1 MAGPRVRRTRRGTYR
16 LKVSRDERD
25 LLRSLPGQLRE
36 ALETSDPST
45 ERLFPPADPD
55 DAEASSR
62 YRDLVGDQLL
72 EGRLGALDTMEATI
86 DAPELDEEQITAWLT
101 TLNDMRIVLGTQLDV
116 SEEPEPL
123 PRDHP
128 DAPRMAVYGYLGWLV
143 SEIVEALSEDLR
155 D

>member
-16 LKVSRDERD
+16 LRISRRERD
-25 LLRSLPGQLRE
+25 LLRSLPGQLRT
-36 ALETSDPST
+36 ALEASDPST
-45 ERLFPPADPD
+45 VRLFPPAHPD
-55 DAEASSR
+55 DAEASDR
-62 YRDLVGDQLL
+62 YRALVGDELL
-72 EGRLGALDTMEATI
+72 EGRLGALDTMEATL
-86 DAPELDEEQITAWLT
+86 DAPELDEEQINAWLT
-101 TLNDMRIVLGTQLDV
+101 TLNDVRLVLGTQLDV

-128 DAPRMAVYGYLGWLV
+128 DAPRLAVYGYLGWLV